1 MPILETK
8 NLSKHFDALVAV
20 DAVDYSVDSGELR
33 SIIGPNGA
41 GKTTFF
47 NMIAG
52 DLLPTS
58 GQVIFDGADVS
69 EVPAHERSHLGI
81 GRTYQITNI
90 FPKLSVLENIR
101 IAAQSRKMTFNLW
114 STVPSHKELVEKSDQ
129 ILERINLTEKRNELA
144 GTLAHGEQ
152 RYLEIGIALAT
163 DPKLLLLD
171 EPTAGMSP
179 EETLQTGEFIKGLAD
194 PLTVVLVEHDMEVVL
209 GISDKI
215 TVLHNGAFLAEGTV
229 EEVRANAEVQRVYL
243 RE

>member
-8 NLSKHFDALVAV
+8 NLSKHFGALVAV
-20 DAVDYSVDSGELR
+20 DGVDYEVDSGELR

-52 DLLPTS
+52 DLIPTS

-69 EVPAHERSHLGI
+69 EVPAHERSHMGI

-129 ILERINLTEKRNELA
+129 ILERINLTEKRDELA

-179 EETLQTGEFIKGLAD
+179 EETIQTGEFIKSLAD
-194 PLTVVLVEHDMEVVL
+194 PLTIVLVEHDMEVVL

>member
-8 NLSKHFDALVAV
+8 NLSKHFGALVAV
-20 DAVDYSVDSGELR
+20 DGVDYEVDSGELR

-52 DLLPTS
+52 DLIPTS

-69 EVPAHERSHLGI
+69 EVPAHERSHMGI

-114 STVPSHKELVEKSDQ
+114 STVPSHKELVEKSDG
-129 ILERINLTEKRNELA
+129 ILERINLTEKRDELA

-179 EETLQTGEFIKGLAD
+179 EETIQTGEFIKSLAD
-194 PLTVVLVEHDMEVVL
+194 PLTIVLVEHDMEVVL

>member
-1 MPILETK
+1 MPILETRQ
-8 NLSKHFDALVAV
+8 LSKHFGGLIAV
-20 DAVDYSVDSGELR
+20 DKVDYSVESGELR

-52 DLLPTS
+52 DLPATE
-58 GQVIFDGADVS
+58 G
-69 EVPAHERSHLGI
+69 EVFFKGENITELTTFERSHQGI
-81 GRTYQITNI
+81 GRTYQITNV
-90 FPKLSVLENIR
+90 FPKLSVLENVR

-114 STVPSHKELVEKSDQ
+114 TAVGRHKEFIEKADQ
-129 ILERINLTEKRNELA
+129 IIERIQLSDKRNDLA

-152 RYLEIGIALAT
+152 RYLEMGIALAT
-163 DPKLLLLD
+163 DPDMLLLD

-179 EETLQTGEFIKGLAD
+179 EESKQTAEFIKSLAD
-194 PLTVVLVEHDMEVVL
+194 PLTIILVEHDMEIVM

-215 TVLHNGAFLAEGTV
+215 TVLHNGAFLAEGSV
-229 EEVRANAEVQRVYL
+229 EEIRANEVVQRVYL

>member
-8 NLSKHFDALVAV
+8 KLSKHFGGLIAV
-20 DAVDYSVDSGELR
+20 DQVDYSVEKGELR

-52 DLLPTS
+52 DLPATE
-58 GQVIFDGADVS
+58 GEIIFKGENITELATF
-69 EVPAHERSHLGI
+69 ERSHKGI

-90 FPKLSVLENIR
+90 FPKLTVLENVR

-114 STVPSHKELVEKSDQ
+114 TGVNNHQELIDKADD
-129 ILERINLTEKRNELA
+129 ILERIQLSDKRNDLG

-163 DPKLLLLD
+163 DPELLLMD

-179 EETLQTGEFIKGLAD
+179 EESRQTAAFIQSLAD
-194 PLTVVLVEHDMEVVL
+194 PLTIILVEHDMEIVL

-215 TVLHNGAFLAEGTV
+215 TVLHNGKFLAEGSV
-229 EEVRANAEVQRVYL
+229 EEIRANDEVQRVYL
-243 RE
+243 SE

>member
-8 NLSKHFDALVAV
+8 SLSKHFGALVAV
-20 DAVDYSVDSGELR
+20 DSVDYSVDSGELR

-52 DLLPTS
+52 DLVPTS
-58 GQVIFDGADVS
+58 GQIIFDDEDVS
-69 EVPAHERSHLGI
+69 EVPSHERSHLGI
-81 GRTYQITNI
+81 SRTYQITNI

-101 IAAQSRKMTFNLW
+101 IAAQSRKMTFNIW
-114 STVPSHKELVEKSDQ
+114 STVPSHKELVKKSDQ
-129 ILERINLTEKRNELA
+129 IIERIHLTEKRNELA

-179 EETLQTGEFIKGLAD
+179 EETLRTGEFIKGLAD
-194 PLTVVLVEHDMEVVL
+194 PLTIVLVEHDMEVVL

>member
-1 MPILETK
+1 M
-8 NLSKHFDALVAV
+8 SA
-20 DAVDYSVDSGELR
+20 
-33 SIIGPNGA
+33 
-41 GKTTFF
+41 
-47 NMIAG
+47 
-52 DLLPTS
+52 PTW
-58 GQVIFDGADVS
+58 
-69 EVPAHERSHLGI
+69 GI

-114 STVPSHKELVEKSDQ
+114 STVPSHQELVEKSDG
-129 ILERINLTEKRNELA
+129 ILERINLTEKRDELA

-179 EETLQTGEFIKGLAD
+179 EETIQTGEFIKGLAD
-194 PLTVVLVEHDMEVVL
+194 PLTIVLVEHDMEVVL

>member
-1 MPILETK
+1 MPILETR
-8 NLSKHFDALVAV
+8 NLSKHFGGLIAV
-20 DAVDYSVDSGELR
+20 NQVSYTVEAGELR

-52 DLLPTS
+52 DLDATE
-58 GQVIFDGADVS
+58 GNVFFKGEDVTALS
-69 EVPAHERSHLGI
+69 TFERSHKGI

-90 FPKLSVLENIR
+90 FPKLSVLENVR
-101 IAAQSRKMTFNLW
+101 IAAQSRKTTFNLW
-114 STVPSHKELVEKSDQ
+114 SGVNDHKELIEKADH
-129 ILERINLTEKRNELA
+129 IIERVNLADKRQDLG

-163 DPKLLLLD
+163 DPDMLLLD

-179 EETLQTGEFIKGLAD
+179 EESQQTAQFIQSLAN
-194 PLTVVLVEHDMEVVL
+194 PLTIILVEHDMEIVM

-215 TVLHNGAFLAEGTV
+215 TVLHNGELLAEGTV
-229 EEVRANAEVQRVYL
+229 DEVRANENVQRVYL
-243 RE
+243 RD

>member
-1 MPILETK
+1 MPILETR

-20 DAVDYSVDSGELR
+20 DSVDYAVDSGELR

-114 STVPSHKELVEKSDQ
+114 STVPSHKELVEKADE
-129 ILERINLTEKRNELA
+129 ILERINLTEKRDELA

-194 PLTVVLVEHDMEVVL
+194 PLTIVLVEHDMEVVL
-209 GISDKI
+209 GISDII

>member
-8 NLSKHFDALVAV
+8 DLSK
-20 DAVDYSVDSGELR
+20 
-33 SIIGPNGA
+33 
-41 GKTTFF
+41 
-47 NMIAG
+47 
-52 DLLPTS
+52 
-58 GQVIFDGADVS
+58 
-69 EVPAHERSHLGI
+69 
-81 GRTYQITNI
+81 
-90 FPKLSVLENIR
+90 
-101 IAAQSRKMTFNLW
+101 FNLW
-114 STVPSHKELVEKSDQ
+114 STIGNHKELIERADE
-129 ILERINLTEKRNELA
+129 ILERINMTIGNHKEKRGELA

-179 EETLQTGEFIKGLAD
+179 EETIQTGEFIKSLAD
-194 PLTVVLVEHDMEVVL
+194 PLTIVLVEHDMDVVL

>member
-20 DAVDYSVDSGELR
+20 DSVDYSVDSGELR

-58 GQVIFDGADVS
+58 GQVIFDGEDVS

-114 STVPSHKELVEKSDQ
+114 STVPSHKELVEKSDE
-129 ILERINLTEKRNELA
+129 ILERINLTEKRDELA

-194 PLTVVLVEHDMEVVL
+194 PLTIVLVEHDMEVVL

>member
-8 NLSKHFDALVAV
+8 NLSKHFDALIAV
-20 DAVDYSVDSGELR
+20 DGVDYSVEAGELR

-52 DLLPTS
+52 DLIPTS
-58 GQVIFDGADVS
+58 GQVIFDGRDVS
-69 EVPAHERSHLGI
+69 KTPAHARSHLGI

-90 FPKLSVLENIR
+90 FPKLSVLENVR
-101 IAAQSRKMTFNLW
+101 IAAQSRKTTFNLW
-114 STVPSHKELVEKSDQ
+114 STISSHRELIEKADE
-129 ILERINLTEKRNELA
+129 ILERIHMTEKRGERA

-179 EETLQTGEFIKGLAD
+179 EETIQTGEFIKSLAD
-194 PLTVVLVEHDMEVVL
+194 PLTIVLVEHDMEVVL

-215 TVLHNGAFLAEGTV
+215 TVLHNGAFLADGTV
-229 EEVRANAEVQRVYL
+229 EEVRANADVQRVYL

>member
-1 MPILETK
+1 MAILETRK
-8 NLSKHFDALVAV
+8 LSKHFGGLIAV
-20 DAVDYSVDSGELR
+20 DQVDYSVEKGELR

-52 DLLPTS
+52 DLPATE
-58 GQVIFDGADVS
+58 GRVIFKDEDVT
-69 EVPAHERSHLGI
+69 ELETFERSHKGI

-90 FPKLSVLENIR
+90 FPKLTVLENVR
-101 IAAQSRKMTFNLW
+101 IAAQSRKTTFNLW
-114 STVPSHKELVEKSDQ
+114 TAVTHHHELIDKADD
-129 ILERINLTEKRNELA
+129 IIERIQLADKRNDLG

-163 DPKLLLLD
+163 DPDLLLLD

-179 EETLQTGEFIKGLAD
+179 EESQQTAQFIKSLAD
-194 PLTVVLVEHDMEVVL
+194 PLTIILVEHDMEIVL

-215 TVLHNGAFLAEGTV
+215 TVLHNGKFLAEGSV
-229 EEVRANAEVQRVYL
+229 EEVRANEEVQRVYL